1 MRLKLVL
8 IASLLATLIG
18 AGGSI
23 AIVLALFGSL
33 EVLRHPTLKVAGT
46 FLLPIATTA
55 WAGIFIYRHTARR
68 RRLQA
73 TLATMLTLLLTVA
86 TFISAVLLASRQAR
100 TRSAPATR
108 PRAFGYTSAG
118 LSV

>member
-8 IASLLATLIG
+8 IVSLLATLIG

-23 AIVLALFGSL
+23 GIIRALFGSL
-33 EVLRHPTLKVAGT
+33 AVLLHPSLKVAAT

-68 RRLQA
+68 RRLQV
-73 TLATMLTLLLTVA
+73 TLATILTLFLTVA
-86 TFISAVLLASRQAR
+86 AFTFAVLIASRQAR
-100 TRSAPATR
+100 MSAPIER
-108 PRAFGYTSAG
+108 PRALG
-118 LSV
+118 